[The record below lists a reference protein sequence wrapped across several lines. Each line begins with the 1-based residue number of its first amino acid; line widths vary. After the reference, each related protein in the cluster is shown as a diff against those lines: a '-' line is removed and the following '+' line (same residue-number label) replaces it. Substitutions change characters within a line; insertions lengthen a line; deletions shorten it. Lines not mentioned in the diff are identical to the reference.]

1 MVVDDPLSPEEEA
14 GLPQKEHTLK
24 CLPMAPGEGDSM
36 SLECKESEAEPEPLI
51 VVISTAGLGLRDILR
66 KNVKLV
72 VKEFMLMDMQATA
85 RSQSIQ
91 STTPVSSQTV
101 LIPKK

>member
-1 MVVDDPLSPEEEA
+1 MRGFEHSSVDIYCSDEDDTLVVDDPLSPEEEA

-24 CLPMAPGEGDSM
+24 CFPVAAPAGGEGESM

-51 VVISTAGLGLRDILR
+51 VVISTAGLDLRDILR

-72 VKEFMLMDMQATA
+72 L
-85 RSQSIQ
+85 I
-91 STTPVSSQTV
+91 V
-101 LIPKK
+101 LKIYK